1 MPPSVSLADVIAW
14 WRGKADDLAGVGA
27 AARSTA
33 GEERDD
39 DGEEGDDEPWGYGD
53 GRDSYASPRRNSARE
68 GPGGGAAGLRRTVGK
83 MDGWF
88 RNIAEQSEGGEG

>member
-1 MPPSVSLADVIAW
+1 MSLADVIAW
-14 WRGKADDLAGVGA
+14 WRGKAEDLAGVGA
-27 AARSTA
+27 GGVDG
-33 GEERDD
+33 GEGD

-53 GRDSYASPRRNSARE
+53 GRDSYASPRKNAARE
-68 GPGGGAAGLRRTVGK
+68 GGGGRAGLRRTVGK

>member
-14 WRGKADDLAGVGA
+14 WRGKADDLAGVGGRA
-27 AARSTA
+27 TSTA
-33 GEERDD
+33 GEE
-39 DGEEGDDEPWGYGD
+39 GEEGDDEPWGYGD
-53 GRDSYASPRRNSARE
+53 GRDSYASPRRKEARE
-68 GPGGGAAGLRRTVGK
+68 GPGGGAAGLRATVGK